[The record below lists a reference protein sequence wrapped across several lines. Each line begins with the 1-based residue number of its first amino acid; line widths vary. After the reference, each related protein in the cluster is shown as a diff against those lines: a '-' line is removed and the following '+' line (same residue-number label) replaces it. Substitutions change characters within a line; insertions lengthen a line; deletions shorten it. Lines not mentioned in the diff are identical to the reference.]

1 MRFFS
6 VTPRIVIG
14 ENSSVSVICSFL
26 AYGHHCPGMALGRI
40 GAGKCLLLLCGA
52 LGGFGLRLGW
62 RRLGRRFRRRTVAA
76 HRPPGVQTLLFR
88 YVAERPPVGPLGV
101 LLGRDFRRCLGLVV
115 LAIFGRTFLGR
126 SRPSE

>member
-14 ENSSVSVICSFL
+14 ENSSVSVISGFL
-26 AYGHHCPGMALGRI
+26 EYGTSLSRHD
-40 GAGKCLLLLCGA
+40 AGKCLLLLLCGA
-52 LGGFGLRLGW
+52 LGGFGLRLGR

-101 LLGRDFRRCLGLVV
+101 LLGRDFRRRLGFVL

-126 SRPSE
+126 CRSSE